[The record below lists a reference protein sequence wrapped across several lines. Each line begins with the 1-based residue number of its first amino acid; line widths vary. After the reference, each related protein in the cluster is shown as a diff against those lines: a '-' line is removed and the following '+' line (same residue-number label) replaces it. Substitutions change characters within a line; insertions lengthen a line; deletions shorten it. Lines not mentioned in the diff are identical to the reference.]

1 MRKPFSL
8 RRCLFAAIAFT
19 AFSVPSWA
27 QGNIRT
33 VLFVKVKMGQEESWK
48 ATVKDYV
55 ALVKKAGSE
64 QGFTVWDSQ
73 SGPTQ
78 HAVVWYSSKWKEMDE
93 QNPKLK
99 PVEADLARL
108 FARLDTVTDSL
119 ETWIDE
125 MQPDMMISS
134 KENPPMVRVGRTR
147 VESGKMDE
155 VKALFR
161 DQIVP
166 AVKKS
171 GATDYGVA
179 VARFGTPAN
188 EIHSYLGLKAWADL
202 DGSIGAEKAMSAA
215 EFKALQAKLQPL
227 IDHISQQPEEPHK
240 IALARAIGT
249 NQNVQLAK
257 LEIFELPDRLELS
270 DCQLVDRHGADS
282 SLA

>member
-8 RRCLFAAIAFT
+8 RSCLLAAIAWT
-19 AFSVPSWA
+19 AVCVPSWA
-27 QGNIRT
+27 QANIRT

-48 ATVKDYV
+48 AAVKDYAAV
-55 ALVKKAGSE
+55 VKKAGSD
-64 QGFTVWDSQ
+64 QGFTVWKSQ

-78 HAVVWYSSKWKEMDE
+78 HAVVWYSSQWKEMDE

-99 PVEADLARL
+99 PVEADIARL

-125 MQPDMMISS
+125 MQPDMMIRS
-134 KENPPMVRVGRTR
+134 KEVPSMVRVARTR
-147 VESGKMDE
+147 VVSGKMDE
-155 VKALFR
+155 LKALFH

-188 EIHSYLGLKAWADL
+188 EIHSYLGLNGWADL
-202 DGSIGAEKAMSAA
+202 DGSIGVEKGMSAA
-215 EFKALQAKLQPL
+215 EFKAFQAKLQPL
-227 IDHISQQPEEPHK
+227 IESTEWSMWKFQPELSYIP
-240 IALARAIGT
+240 A
-249 NQNVQLAK
+249 AK
-257 LEIFELPDRLELS
+257 
-270 DCQLVDRHGADS
+270 
-282 SLA
+282 